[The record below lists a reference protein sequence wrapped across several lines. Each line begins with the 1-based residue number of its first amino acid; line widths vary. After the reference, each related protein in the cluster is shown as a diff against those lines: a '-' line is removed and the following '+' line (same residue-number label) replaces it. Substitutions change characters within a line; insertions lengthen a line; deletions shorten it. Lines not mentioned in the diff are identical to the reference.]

1 MYAAVIGE
9 GRGAD
14 MAEEVVV
21 SKLVL
26 SANAH
31 FIFFCFGSFSFF
43 LSFFLVCVC
52 VCVCVC
58 AHILLLLI
66 GFLMDQ
72 SRGSVS
78 SVDQVSECCE
88 VRKLGCQV

>member
-1 MYAAVIGE
+1 
-9 GRGAD
+9 
-14 MAEEVVV
+14 MAEEVVCQNWFFLLMPILFF
-21 SKLVL
+21 SALVL
-26 SANAH
+26 
-31 FIFFCFGSFSFF
+31 F
-43 LSFFLVCVC
+43 LSFFLSTW
-52 VCVCVC
+52 CVCVC